1 MRRQRNI
8 YLFLKK
14 QDKYPEEQ
22 LSEVEIGHLSKKE
35 FRVMIIKMMQD
46 LAKRMEAQTY
56 LEDKRNV

>member
-8 YLFLKK
+8 YFFLKK

-22 LSEVEIGHLSKKE
+22 LSEVEIGNLSKKE